1 MVAERNGCEKA
12 ADPAQCGSMTP
23 PLPPWIRTPLAE
35 ARRSLRAL
43 RYAGSERFCPV
54 CGSSARTFL
63 PFGIPARPGAMCP
76 RCDALE
82 RHRLVWLYFQ
92 RRTDLFGPAPK
103 RILHVAPER
112 CFESRFRQR
121 FGSSY
126 ITTDLASPRARVR
139 LDVTRTPF
147 PSGSFD
153 VVYCSHVLQYVPE
166 DRQAMREFSR
176 LLGDDGWA
184 VMMVPITEA
193 RTLEDP
199 SVVDPAARLRL
210 FGRED
215 QVRRYGAD
223 FEDRLR
229 EAGFEVTVTRA
240 ADLCSPEEI
249 ERFGLATSGA
259 VFHCR
264 SG

>member
-1 MVAERNGCEKA
+1 MR
-12 ADPAQCGSMTP
+12 P
-23 PLPPWIRTPLAE
+23 PLPSWIRTPLAE

-43 RYAGSERFCPV
+43 RYAGRERHCPV
-54 CGSSARTFL
+54 CGTSARAFL
-63 PFGIPARPGAMCP
+63 PFGIPPRPGAMCP

-92 RRTDLFGPAPK
+92 RRTDLFDARPK
-103 RILHVAPER
+103 RLLHVAPER
-112 CFESRFRQR
+112 CFESRLRKR
-121 FGSSY
+121 FGASY
-126 ITTDLASPRARVR
+126 VPTDLASPRARVR

-147 PSGSFD
+147 PDGAFD

-166 DRQAMREFSR
+166 DRRAMRELGR
-176 LLGDDGWA
+176 LLGADGWA
-184 VMMVPITEA
+184 VLMVPITQA
-193 RTLEDP
+193 KTLEDP
-199 SVVDPAARLRL
+199 SVVDPKERLRL

-240 ADLCSPEEI
+240 ADLCSAEEMV
-249 ERFGLATSGA
+249 RLGLATSGA

-264 SG
+264 RR